1 MYKAM
6 TDRTFQEAYDRAQ
19 SSYNNNDWQALSPH
33 QVTEAIYRE
42 LRAIDAERN
51 QNPRRALVEPMVK
64 EFPDDKSPTG
74 SLLRT
79 GDAVRVRLHD

>member
-1 MYKAM
+1 MCKAM
-6 TDRTFQEAYDRAQ
+6 SDRTFREAYARAQ

-51 QNPRRALVEPMVK
+51 QNPRSALVEPLVK
-64 EFPDDKSPTG
+64 EFPGDK
-74 SLLRT
+74 
-79 GDAVRVRLHD
+79 

>member
-1 MYKAM
+1 MS
-6 TDRTFQEAYDRAQ
+6 DQTFREAYARAQ

-51 QNPRRALVEPMVK
+51 QNPRRALAEPLVNK
-64 EFPDDKSPTG
+64 F
-74 SLLRT
+74 T
-79 GDAVRVRLHD
+79 GDT